1 MANLRRAGLI
11 SFEIDGERYDVVGN
25 IEYTLG
31 ETVREELVG
40 ADRVH
45 GFMEKPGT
53 PTMSLEL
60 RDEASLDVAK
70 VLRMVDVTCMA
81 ELTNGKTVFLRNA
94 FQAGEGTQG
103 TEEGAIAVRF
113 VGETAEEID

>member
-11 SFEIDGERYDVVGN
+11 SFEIDGERIDVIGN

-31 ETVREELVG
+31 EPVREELIG

-53 PTMSLEL
+53 PMMSLEA
-60 RDEASLDVAK
+60 RDGEGVDVAK
-70 VLRMVDVTCMA
+70 LLRHKDVTCMA
-81 ELTNGKTVFLRNA
+81 ELANGKTVFLRNA

-103 TEEGAIAVRF
+103 SEEGTIGLRF
-113 VGETAEEID
+113 VGETAEELS